1 MKRNFTKLVSGILA
15 GAMIVSMAACG
26 GQPTENAAEQP
37 TEKAAGEAA
46 ETSEGQEAEMS
57 TGQAEEKTGGKED
70 ISVGIVVKTATN
82 AHFQDIAYGAM
93 LAGKELGITVKVDN
107 TTTEVDV
114 EGQITKCENLIT
126 SGVDGLILAAN
137 ESDGVGAAVEAAYNA
152 GIPFVA
158 IDTVITNQ
166 WGDQEK
172 EYLPTYISAEHTEL
186 AYHLASQVF
195 DELGGKGNVVVL
207 RGVDAASSSQE
218 RTAGIEKA
226 IEEYPDIIEVESQ
239 SANYDQDTAATTM
252 SDILQAHPDVD
263 AVLCCNDLMA
273 MGACTALEENGK
285 KVGGEDGVLVAGMD
299 GNIIAMESIAEG
311 KMYATIYDGCILW
324 GYLGVKQAYDMMDGK
339 EVPELTMTTDTIITH
354 ENVDDFLP
362 HGREVAEWVMG
373 DEIEEVSDYMLEFVK
388 NEQEKIK

>member
-1 MKRNFTKLVSGILA
+1 MKHNFAKLMSGVLA
-15 GAMIVSMAACG
+15 GAMVMSMAACG
-26 GQPTENAAEQP
+26 GKETGTAGGKEAVSQAEQTEGSSTDNAAE
-37 TEKAAGEAA
+37 
-46 ETSEGQEAEMS
+46 S
-57 TGQAEEKTGGKED
+57 TNDKKDD

-107 TTTEVDV
+107 TTTEADV
-114 EGQITKCENLIT
+114 EGQITKCENMIT

-137 ESDGVGAAVEAAYNA
+137 ESDGVGAAVEAAHDA

-172 EYLPTYISAEHTEL
+172 EYLPTYLSADHTEL

-195 DELGGKGNVVVL
+195 DELNGKGNVVVL

-226 IEEYPDIIEVESQ
+226 IEDYPDIIEVESQ

-285 KVGGEDGVLVAGMD
+285 KVGKEDGVLVAGMD

-311 KMYATIYDGCILW
+311 KMYATIYDGSILW
-324 GYLGVKQAYDMMDGK
+324 GYLGVKQACDMMEGK
-339 EVPELTMTTDTIITH
+339 EVPELTMTTDTIITQ
-354 ENVDDFLP
+354 ENVDDYLP

-373 DEIEEVSDYMLEFVK
+373 DELEEVSDYMLEFVK
-388 NEQEKIK
+388 NEEAKMQ

>member
-1 MKRNFTKLVSGILA
+1 MKHNLAKLMSGVLA
-15 GAMIVSMAACG
+15 GTMIISMAACG
-26 GQPTENAAEQP
+26 GQETGNTGQTEDTSRTEQTEESGSSTDGAAEK
-37 TEKAAGEAA
+37 TDAEKD
-46 ETSEGQEAEMS
+46 
-57 TGQAEEKTGGKED
+57 D

-93 LAGKELGITVKVDN
+93 LAGRELGITVKVDN
-107 TTTEVDV
+107 TTTEADV
-114 EGQITKCENLIT
+114 EGQITKCENMIT

-137 ESDGVGAAVEAAYNA
+137 ESDGVGAAVEAAHDA
-152 GIPFVA
+152 EIPFVA

-172 EYLPTYISAEHTEL
+172 EYLPTYLSADHTEL
-186 AYHLASQVF
+186 AYHLACQVF
-195 DELGGKGNVVVL
+195 DELGGKGKVVVL

-226 IEEYPDIIEVESQ
+226 IEDYPDVTEVESQ

-273 MGACTALEENGK
+273 VGACTALEENGK
-285 KVGGEDGVLVAGMD
+285 EVGGENGVLVAGMD

-311 KMYATIYDGCILW
+311 KMYATIYDGSILW
-324 GYLGVKQAYDMMDGK
+324 GYLGVKQACDMMERK
-339 EVPELTMTTDTIITH
+339 EVPELTMTTDTIITQ
-354 ENVDDFLP
+354 ENVDDYLP

-388 NEQEKIK
+388 NEEAKMQ